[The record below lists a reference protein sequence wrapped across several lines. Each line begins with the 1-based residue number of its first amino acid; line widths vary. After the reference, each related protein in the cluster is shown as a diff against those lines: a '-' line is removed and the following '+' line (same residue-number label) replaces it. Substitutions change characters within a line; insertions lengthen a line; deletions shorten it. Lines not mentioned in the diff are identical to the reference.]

1 MRKPPFSLPFL
12 PDGVSAAQMRDA
24 GMEEGD
30 CPALWALEHPDF
42 IRAQT
47 ERFRRAGAMALLAPT
62 LTANREILSRFGLAE
77 RVRELNESVLRL
89 AAENAGDLPVGA
101 RIGPSGIAFSYE
113 EADRFDD
120 IFTLYREQVRALEDA
135 GASFLLVERQTSL
148 ADMRAAM
155 LAARLTD
162 LPVIVTMTP
171 DPFGETV
178 EFLTALIVLQ
188 SMGADAFGVD
198 NIPAADMEELL
209 REALAHTEIPLAA
222 RLSVPHAMSP
232 LDFAR
237 DAARLAQ
244 AGACVLGAGSGARP
258 EYTAALA
265 SSALCFPL
273 PDEREPDSH
282 AAASPDGVFFLGD
295 NMELSEPLLCT
306 SHLDDD
312 LIELEHGSANV
323 ALVRVESI
331 DDALLLAEH
340 GPMARLPLA
349 VWADSLPV
357 LEAAL
362 RYFQGRLIMDSSSP
376 LEENVLASLAAK
388 YGALLY

>member
-30 CPALWALEHPDF
+30 CPALWALQHPDF

-47 ERFRRAGAMALLAPT
+47 QRFCRAGAMALLAPT
-62 LTANREILSRFGLAE
+62 LTANREILSRFGLSD

-89 AAENAGDLPVGA
+89 VAESAQGLPVGG
-101 RIGPSGIAFSYE
+101 RLGPSGIAFSYE

-178 EFLTALIVLQ
+178 EFLTALIILQ
-188 SMGADAFGVD
+188 AMGTDAFGVD
-198 NIPAADMEELL
+198 NIPASDMEKLL
-209 REALAHTEIPLAA
+209 SEALPHAEIPLAA

-232 LDFAR
+232 LDFAD
-237 DAARLAQ
+237 DAARLAR
-244 AGACVLGAGSGARP
+244 AGACVLSAGSGARP

-265 SSALCFPL
+265 SRALAFPL
-273 PDEREPDSH
+273 PDEGEPDSH

-295 NMELSEPLLCT
+295 DIELSEPLLCT

-312 LIELEHGSANV
+312 LIEIEHGSANA
-323 ALVRVESI
+323 ALVRVESV

-362 RYFQGRLIMDSSSP
+362 RYFQGRLIVDSSSP